1 MAESP
6 SKPRR
11 GRPRKTQRGDTRA
24 RIADAAA
31 AEFAEKGYETASV
44 RAIARRAEVDSAL
57 VHHYFDTKAALFAE
71 VVKLPVRPDR
81 IVKQALDAPLERL
94 GESLVRTVLSAWED
108 PKVKP
113 VGVTVLRS
121 AISGSA
127 AGGLIRQFLLRE
139 LMSAIASK
147 LESSGVPASE
157 ATVRAELVLTQIAGV
172 LILRHVVGADP
183 LASLPVDA
191 VIARVAPAVQ
201 LHIDGLE

>member
-1 MAESP
+1 MP
-6 SKPRR
+6 RRR
-11 GRPRKTQRGDTRA
+11 GRPRKTARADTRA

-31 AEFAEKGYETASV
+31 AEFADKGYESASI
-44 RAIARRAEVDSAL
+44 RAIARRAGVDSAL

-94 GESLVRTVLSAWED
+94 GTSLVSTVLTAWED

-113 VGVTVLRS
+113 IGVTVLRS

-139 LMSAIASK
+139 LMSAIASR
-147 LESSGVPASE
+147 LENSGVAASE

-172 LILRHVVGADP
+172 LIMRHVVAADP
-183 LASLPVDA
+183 LASLPVDDL
-191 VIARVAPAVQ
+191 IARVAPAVQ
-201 LHIDGLE
+201 LHIDGLA